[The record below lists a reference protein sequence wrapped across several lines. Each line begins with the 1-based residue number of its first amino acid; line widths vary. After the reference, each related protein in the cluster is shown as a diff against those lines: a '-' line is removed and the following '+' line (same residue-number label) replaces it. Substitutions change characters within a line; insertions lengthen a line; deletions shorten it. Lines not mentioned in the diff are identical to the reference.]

1 MATLHSDGRN
11 TFGSHAGGDVAR
23 GDGLDKWRA
32 GQLFFIL
39 LGAADEPLLTSLRQR
54 VCFFG
59 VMVIEML
66 HLRTPTKLILNNK

>member
-1 MATLHSDGRN
+1 MVVMSRG
-11 TFGSHAGGDVAR
+11 
-23 GDGLDKWRA
+23 GDGLDKMETRA
-32 GQLFFIL
+32 IIFIL
-39 LGAADEPLLTSLRQR
+39 LGAADEPLSTSLRQR